1 MATMGIAIDIL
12 GWLGAL
18 VVVAAYSL
26 ISYGSVDGRSRIYQT
41 LNVIGSILLI
51 VNTAWHRAW
60 PSSVVNL
67 VWVGIAIGALSRG
80 SAVSSAGGGSLSRRL
95 SPRGQQTTRDCEQDF
110 NKDTRASHE
119 G

>member
-1 MATMGIAIDIL
+1 METMGIAIDIL

-80 SAVSSAGGGSLSRRL
+80 SAVSSAGGGSSTRRL
-95 SPRGQQTTRDCEQDF
+95 SPRGQQTTRDCEQDL
-110 NKDTRASHE
+110 NKDTRATP
-119 G
+119 

>member
-1 MATMGIAIDIL
+1 MTTVGIAIDIL

-18 VVVAAYSL
+18 VLVAAYGL
-26 ISYGSVDGRSRIYQT
+26 VSYGSLDGRSPVYQT

-67 VWVGIAIGALSRG
+67 VWVGIAVGALSRG
-80 SAVSSAGGGSLSRRL
+80 LAVSSVGGGSSTRRL
-95 SPRGQQTTRDCEQDF
+95 SPREQQSTRNCEPDF
-110 NKDTRASHE
+110 DNDTGATHE

>member
-1 MATMGIAIDIL
+1 MTTVGIAIDIL

-18 VVVAAYSL
+18 VLVAAYSL
-26 ISYGSVDGRSRIYQT
+26 ISYGSVDGRSPVYQT

-60 PSSVVNL
+60 PSSLVNL

-80 SAVSSAGGGSLSRRL
+80 LAVSSAGGGSSTRRL
-95 SPRGQQTTRDCEQDF
+95 SARGHRPTRDCEQDF
-110 NKDTRASHE
+110 SKGRIDK
-119 G
+119 

>member
-1 MATMGIAIDIL
+1 MTIVGIAIDIL

-18 VVVAAYSL
+18 VLVAAYSL
-26 ISYGSVDGRSRIYQT
+26 ISYGSIDGRSPVYQT

-80 SAVSSAGGGSLSRRL
+80 LAVSSTGVTSTCRL
-95 SPRGQQTTRDCEQDF
+95 SPRGQRTTRDCEQVF
-110 NKDTRASHE
+110 NKDTGATT
-119 G
+119 

>member
-1 MATMGIAIDIL
+1 MTTAGIAIDIL

-26 ISYGSVDGRSRIYQT
+26 ISYGSVDGRSPIYQT
-41 LNVIGSILLI
+41 LNLIGSILLI

-80 SAVSSAGGGSLSRRL
+80 LAGSSAGGGSSTRRW
-95 SPRGQQTTRDCEQDF
+95 PRGQQTTRDCEQDL
-110 NKDTRASHE
+110 NKDTRATP
-119 G
+119 

>member
-1 MATMGIAIDIL
+1 MTTVGIAIDVL

-18 VVVAAYSL
+18 VLVAAYSL
-26 ISYGSVDGRSRIYQT
+26 ISYGSVDGRSPAYQT

-67 VWVGIAIGALSRG
+67 VWVGIAVGALSRG
-80 SAVSSAGGGSLSRRL
+80 LAVSSAGGGSSTRRL
-95 SPRGQQTTRDCEQDF
+95 SPLGQRPTRNCEQDF
-110 NKDTRASHE
+110 NKDTGATP
-119 G
+119 

>member
-1 MATMGIAIDIL
+1 MTIVGIAIDIL

-18 VVVAAYSL
+18 VLVAAYSL
-26 ISYGSVDGRSRIYQT
+26 ISYGSIDGRSPVYQT

-80 SAVSSAGGGSLSRRL
+80 LAVSSTGLTPQRAGSSLVGSEPHVTASRCSTKIL
-95 SPRGQQTTRDCEQDF
+95 GPP
-110 NKDTRASHE
+110 HE

>member
-1 MATMGIAIDIL
+1 MTPVGIAIDIL

-26 ISYGSVDGRSRIYQT
+26 ISYGSVDGRSPIYQT

-67 VWVGIAIGALSRG
+67 VWVGIAIGALTRGLAKAESR
-80 SAVSSAGGGSLSRRL
+80 STSKSRA
-95 SPRGQQTTRDCEQDF
+95 P
-110 NKDTRASHE
+110 
-119 G
+119 

>member
-1 MATMGIAIDIL
+1 MTTTGIAIDIL

-18 VVVAAYSL
+18 VVVAAYGL
-26 ISYGSVDGRSRIYQT
+26 ISYGSVDGRSPIYQT

-80 SAVSSAGGGSLSRRL
+80 LAVSSAGGGSSTRRL
-95 SPRGQQTTRDCEQDF
+95 SPRGQKATLDCEQDF
-110 NKDTRASHE
+110 DKDPR
-119 G
+119 